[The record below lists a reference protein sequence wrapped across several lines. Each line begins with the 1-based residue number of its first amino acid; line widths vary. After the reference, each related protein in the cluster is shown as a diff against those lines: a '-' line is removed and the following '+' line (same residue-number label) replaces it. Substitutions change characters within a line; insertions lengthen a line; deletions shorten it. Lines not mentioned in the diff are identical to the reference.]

1 MVEAEGRWLKK
12 EGETIEAK
20 HKKAEQENEQL
31 RKEMEELRAGFDAKK
46 KELEDEYQ
54 KQMDDI
60 FFFFWLPM
68 LYEKTWHHSGH
79 PQLPFR

>member
-1 MVEAEGRWLKK
+1 MVEVEARRLKK

-31 RKEMEELRAGFDAKK
+31 TKEMEELRAGFDAKK

-60 FFFFWLPM
+60 FFFFLA
-68 LYEKTWHHSGH
+68 TNVV
-79 PQLPFR
+79 